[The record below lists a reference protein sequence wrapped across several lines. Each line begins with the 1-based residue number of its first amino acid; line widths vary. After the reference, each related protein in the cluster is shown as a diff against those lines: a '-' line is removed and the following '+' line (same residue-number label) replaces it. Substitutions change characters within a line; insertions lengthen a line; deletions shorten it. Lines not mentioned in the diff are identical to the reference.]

1 MKTQNIVLL
10 GLIGAAIY
18 YFYKKSKSTITPTGG
33 GAMQQT
39 EALIP
44 NVMPGGYN
52 MALPQSVVPMNET
65 GVPALINKDTGA
77 AIVQTLD
84 AAGKPVDIRY
94 QVRYAI
100 KGIPNII

>member
-1 MKTQNIVLL
+1 MKTSNIVLL

-18 YFYKKSKSTITPTGG
+18 YFYKQKQKANKTDYPTAPNPMDGY
-33 GAMQQT
+33 AMPQGI
-39 EALIP
+39 IP
-44 NVMPGGYN
+44 V
-52 MALPQSVVPMNET
+52 NET
-65 GVPALINKDTGA
+65 GVPKSINKDTGA
-77 AIVQTLD
+77 AIEQSLD

>member
-1 MKTQNIVLL
+1 MKTSDIVLL

-18 YFYKKSKSTITPTGG
+18 YFYKQKQNKTDYPT
-33 GAMQQT
+33 A
-39 EALIP
+39 P
-44 NVMPGGYN
+44 NPMDAY
-52 MALPQSVVPMNET
+52 ALPQGIVPINET
-65 GVPALINKDTGA
+65 GVPAVINKDTGA

-84 AAGKPVDIRY
+84 AAGKPVEIKY